1 MDKPE
6 LIAMNGREVLKYLID
21 RIEKKLDASGEFAE
35 HVTFPWWK
43 YSFEVKLLSYPKQD
57 IDVDLNVVAQGQET
71 IGEIAL
77 TGHEVVHTV
86 EVEESETIDTPDKAR
101 IDSDQPINVPASGP
115 GGNTID
121 KQVLVPKREHKHK
134 GNK

>member
-57 IDVDLNVVAQGQET
+57 IDVDLNVVAQGEEV
-71 IGEIAL
+71 IGGIASEG
-77 TGHEVVHTV
+77 TVVS
-86 EVEESETIDTPDKAR
+86 ELKVEESETIDTPDKAR

-134 GNK
+134 GGK